1 MEGASGR
8 SLACVTFEVA
18 HEIRS
23 GTLNCTY
30 LPGEFPPVLWSM
42 KSPTL
47 FDAVLDGFFITTNEV
62 LSFAL
67 QIVN

>member
-1 MEGASGR
+1 
-8 SLACVTFEVA
+8 
-18 HEIRS
+18 
-23 GTLNCTY
+23 
-30 LPGEFPPVLWSM
+30 M

-47 FDAVLDGFFITTNEV
+47 FDAVLDGFFIAANEV